1 MQSLRVFLSI
11 PHQRGLERTGL
22 LDREVQYPLLQERLQ
37 RIRTQVTAA
46 LVLHG
51 VLTEMGCPVSHM
63 VDLLPLI
70 EQAVI
75 SGIISEKAAG
85 ILQTS
90 NREANEAKHLFVFR
104 ARI

>member
-11 PHQRGLERTGL
+11 PHQRGLEQSGL
-22 LDREVQYPLLQERLQ
+22 LDREVQDPLLEERLQ
-37 RIRTQVTAA
+37 RLRTQVTAA

-51 VLTEMGCPVSHM
+51 VLTEMGCPASHM

-70 EQAVI
+70 EHALML
-75 SGIISEKAAG
+75 GILSEKEAG
-85 ILQTS
+85 IFKTI
-90 NREANEAKHLFVFR
+90 NRYANEAKHLLVFR